1 MVFGKCKID
10 VINYASVAVEKG
22 CAGVTRKRGYVSRV

>member
-1 MVFGKCKID
+1 MFGKCKID

-22 CAGVTRKRGYVSRV
+22 CAGVTPYACGLF